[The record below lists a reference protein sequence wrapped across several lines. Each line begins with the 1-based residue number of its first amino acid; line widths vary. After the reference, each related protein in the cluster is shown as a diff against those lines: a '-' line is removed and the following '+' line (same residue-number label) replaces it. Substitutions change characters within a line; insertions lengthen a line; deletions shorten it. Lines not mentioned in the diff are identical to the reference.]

1 MKNKHLVFLIIILV
15 LVLDQW
21 SKIHIKLNYPIGLI
35 KDLGF
40 IDLYFIEN
48 EGMAW
53 GMKFGG
59 DIGKIILTL
68 FRVVALFFIAKII
81 NNLLKNLA
89 PKLMLIAFALI
100 FVGAMGNIF
109 DSVFYGYLFSGSHYH
124 TAATFLPEEGG
135 YAPFLMGHVVDMI
148 HFSVR
153 WPIWVPYFGGSEV
166 FPPIFNIADAAITGG
181 VGLLILKQ
189 KTFFNSDSGF
199 TIMGEK
205 QEKKQQKLTEDM
217 NQTSAEES
225 E

>member
-1 MKNKHLVFLIIILV
+1 MKRKHLVILV
-15 LVLDQW
+15 IVLVLILDQW
-21 SKIHIKLNYPIGLI
+21 SKIHIKLNYPFGLI

-68 FRVVALFFIAKII
+68 FRVVAIFFIAKII
-81 NNLLKNLA
+81 SNLLKNIA
-89 PKLMLIAFALI
+89 PKLMLVAFALI
-100 FVGAMGNIF
+100 FVGALGNIL
-109 DSVFYGYLFSGSHYH
+109 DSMFYGVMFSKSGYY
-124 TAATFLPEEGG
+124 AGATFLGEDGG

-148 HFSVR
+148 HFNVR
-153 WPIWVPYFGGSEV
+153 YPVWVPYLGGGEV

-189 KTFFNSDSGF
+189 KTFFNPETGF
-199 TIMGEK
+199 NIMGER
-205 QEKKQQKLTEDM
+205 QQKETPPVV
-217 NQTSAEES
+217 EEN
-225 E
+225 